1 VKRIMVISVLSVIMV
16 TAVLASDIVL
26 TDLSTGLRLAELE
39 HKQLIV
45 MFSDKNCY
53 YCVKFVDETIPDE
66 RVKELLR
73 AGYVFVEIQKT
84 EDTVEMN
91 LEGEMDQYR
100 YTDLYAIFG
109 VRGTPTFWFFSEE
122 GQPLTN
128 LVGYVPAGN
137 FVGVLQFLGTKA
149 YLDGISFQDFLKE
162 DQDFTG
168 EQMIITLERDDAEYI
183 LANDSNA
190 RVFSGETSPDPFS
203 VWVTEDA
210 QIAESLIADGVYRV
224 VLISGE

>member
-1 VKRIMVISVLSVIMV
+1 MKRIIVISALFLIMV
-16 TAVLASDIVL
+16 TSVLASEIVL
-26 TDLSTGLRLAELE
+26 TDLSVALRLADLE

-53 YCVKFVDETIPDE
+53 YCVKFIDETIPDE
-66 RVKELLR
+66 RVRELLR

-91 LEGEMDQYR
+91 LEGESKQYS
-100 YTDLYAIFG
+100 YTELYSVFG

-122 GQPLTN
+122 GHPLTN
-128 LVGYVPAGN
+128 LVGYVPAEN
-137 FVGVLQFLGTKA
+137 FVGVLQFLGTKV

-162 DQDFTG
+162 DQDFIG
-168 EQMIITLERDDAEYI
+168 KQMIITLEKEDAEYI

-190 RVFSGETSPDPFS
+190 RVYSGEVDPDPFS

-210 QIAESLIADGVYRV
+210 QVAESLLENGIYRV